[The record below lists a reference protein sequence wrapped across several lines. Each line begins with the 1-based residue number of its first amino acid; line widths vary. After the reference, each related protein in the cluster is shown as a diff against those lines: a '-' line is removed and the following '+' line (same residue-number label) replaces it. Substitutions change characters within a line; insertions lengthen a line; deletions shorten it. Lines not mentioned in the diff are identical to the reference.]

1 MYESV
6 IRRNIAISFIATLI
20 LLLGKFAAG
29 YASNSMALVYDGLES
44 SADLI
49 IFLSLYGASVLA
61 AKPPDREH
69 LYGHTKVENLASL
82 LLGLGIAVSGV
93 FFGINALERLLKH
106 EAVVLP
112 HQASFYAALSVV
124 AIKEF
129 LYIFTKNQARL
140 VNSPILEALAV
151 DHHKDALS
159 SVVTVIGTT
168 GSFFKAGW
176 LDPLAALVTSGVIFF
191 MGIKTFY
198 TSSSDLL
205 DKSPDAGTVRKI
217 ENAILSVEGVKKIS
231 ELKARKSG
239 KDIYVDVSI
248 EVDAEMSVKRA
259 HEIASSVQERT
270 VSEVKEVK
278 SVIVHVEPHGK
289 Q

>member
-1 MYESV
+1 
-6 IRRNIAISFIATLI
+6 
-20 LLLGKFAAG
+20 
-29 YASNSMALVYDGLES
+29 
-44 SADLI
+44 
-49 IFLSLYGASVLA
+49 
-61 AKPPDREH
+61 
-69 LYGHTKVENLASL
+69 
-82 LLGLGIAVSGV
+82 
-93 FFGINALERLLKH
+93 
-106 EAVVLP
+106 
-112 HQASFYAALSVV
+112 
-124 AIKEF
+124 
-129 LYIFTKNQARL
+129 
-140 VNSPILEALAV
+140 
-151 DHHKDALS
+151 
-159 SVVTVIGTT
+159 
-168 GSFFKAGW
+168 
-176 LDPLAALVTSGVIFF
+176 